1 VALRELAGSVAVWGN
16 GSHGRTSAE
25 LFFIQN
31 DLTTADA
38 AGGLLMRKKKQK
50 KMRGSVQKVIQP
62 LIPGE
67 PERAQIGIDEADH
80 LYREIRVEN
89 VVTDEKGEK
98 GSLKP
103 GAEVDV
109 ILEADADATTKKEA
123 DPK

>member
-1 VALRELAGSVAVWGN
+1 
-16 GSHGRTSAE
+16 
-25 LFFIQN
+25 
-31 DLTTADA
+31 
-38 AGGLLMRKKKQK
+38 MRKKKQK
-50 KMRGSVQKVIQP
+50 KMRSCVQKVIQP

-67 PERAQIGIDEADH
+67 PERAQIGIDEAEH

-103 GAEVDV
+103 GVEVDI